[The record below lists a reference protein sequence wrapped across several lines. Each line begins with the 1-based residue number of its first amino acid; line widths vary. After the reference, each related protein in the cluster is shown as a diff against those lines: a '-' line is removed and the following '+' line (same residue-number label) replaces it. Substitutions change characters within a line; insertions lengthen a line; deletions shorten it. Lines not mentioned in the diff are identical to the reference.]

1 MSTIDIVIGVIL
13 ILGFVRG
20 FMRGLIIEIASL
32 IALVAGIY
40 GAIHFSYFALNF
52 LTDQL
57 TWDAKYIELCAYA
70 ITFLIIVLSIL
81 LIGKLLTKL
90 AGAIALGIV
99 NRILGGLFGIL
110 KLAFVIS
117 VIMMFLGNMNNDY
130 QLVSEEHIENS
141 ILYQPVSQI
150 APLVLPPLML
160 EIDKQKES

>member
-13 ILGFVRG
+13 ILGFIRG

-40 GAIHFSYFALNF
+40 GAIHFSHFTLEF
-52 LTDQL
+52 LKDYVS
-57 TWDAKYIELCAYA
+57 WEDKYIELCAYA
-70 ITFLIIVLSIL
+70 VTFIIIVVSIL

-99 NRILGGLFGIL
+99 NRICGGLFGIL

-117 VIMMFLGNMNNDY
+117 VVMMFLGNMNNDY
-130 QLVSEEHIENS
+130 QLIDEEHIDKS

-150 APLVLPPLML
+150 APLILPPLMQ